1 MMLNQYPYLNVN
13 GMPVVEP
20 LFPSDSLAPGSPKKF
35 QITECGVEL
44 ACQLNGSFH
53 SVLPKVH
60 SSNIYRNPK
69 YVCYAITFSGVYFG
83 AAIWS
88 TPVAANRLTD
98 GFALLE
104 LRRLAVHE
112 SCPKNTC
119 SFAISKM
126 VKDIRKRF
134 PDVPRLISYQAV
146 NEHLGTIYA
155 ASNWTSVNTASMVEW
170 DGKRKRAGSQV
181 QSAKVRWEYRLHKCA
196 ELDGRE
202 SI

>member
-1 MMLNQYPYLNVN
+1 MMLNQYPYCNSL

-20 LFPSDSLAPGSPKKF
+20 LFPSDAISPLSPKQF
-35 QITECGVEL
+35 SVTECGVEL

-53 SVLPKVH
+53 SVLPKIH
-60 SSNIYRNPK
+60 SSNIFRNPK
-69 YVCYAITFSGVYFG
+69 YVCYSISFSGVYFG

-98 GFALLE
+98 GFKLLE
-104 LRRLAVHE
+104 LRRLAVHG

-119 SFAISKM
+119 SFVIGKM

-146 NEHLGTIYA
+146 DEHLETIYA
-155 ASNWTSVNTASMVEW
+155 ASNWTAANAGQMVEW
-170 DGKRKRAGSQV
+170 DGSRKRSESQTK
-181 QSAKVRWEYRLHKCA
+181 SAKVRWEYQLSA
-196 ELDGRE
+196 
-202 SI
+202 